1 MSFWQHFV
9 LIATLEI
16 SFLSVALI
24 SVYRSQ
30 KSKIYPAFWQL
41 LNFRLATD
49 GLMFAEEFVRHIHL
63 LSGGH
68 AYQAYFYTYWVSFA
82 VDAVLVLRV
91 LHEMFRHAL
100 RSIPGVQ
107 KLGRPIFFW
116 ACAISVILAFAACT
130 TQHNSGVSLL
140 LASGQVLAR
149 SQSIIALC
157 MIAFLTVASQTL
169 GVPYRSRI
177 FGVTFGFAMMATA
190 NLVNAAI
197 LTRVPS
203 LGSVVNLGL
212 EMVNLAAIGLWA
224 VYFLRPEPQ
233 RRLVTVP
240 ISSPLMRWN
249 EVAQTLGNPAGQVAI
264 EYPPSFMSD
273 VFELVD
279 NVMGAEGWPRAG
291 LRQPPGPLRS

>member
-1 MSFWQHFV
+1 MSTWQHFALTFV
-9 LIATLEI
+9 LEIATLLLAI
-16 SFLSVALI
+16 YCVQRA
-24 SVYRSQ
+24 Q

-41 LNFRLATD
+41 LIYWLASD
-49 GLMFAEEFVRHIHL
+49 GLMFIEGYARHLHL
-63 LSGGH
+63 ITGIRFYSL
-68 AYQAYFYTYWVSFA
+68 YFYTYWPAFA
-82 VDAVLVLRV
+82 VNAILVLRV

-100 RSIPGVQ
+100 RSIPNIQ

-116 ACAISVILAFAACT
+116 ACAISVILAFAAGIT
-130 TQHNSGVSLL
+130 PHSSGTSLL
-140 LASGQVLAR
+140 FESAQVLAR
-149 SQSIIALC
+149 SQSVLSLC
-157 MIAFLTVASQTL
+157 MVAFLTIASQTL
-169 GVPYRSRI
+169 GVPYNSRI
-177 FGVTFGFAMMATA
+177 FGVTFGFGVMATA
-190 NLVNAAI
+190 HLVNAA
-197 LTRVPS
+197 LMPH
-203 LGSVVNLGL
+203 LVNMTSAANLSF
-212 EMVNLAAIGLWA
+212 EMVNVAAIGLWA

>member
-9 LIATLEI
+9 LIASLEI

-24 SVYRSQ
+24 SVYKSQ

-49 GLMFAEEFVRHIHL
+49 GLMFVEEFVRHIHL

-68 AYQAYFYTYWVSFA
+68 AYQAYFYTYWLSFA

-116 ACAISVILAFAACT
+116 ACAVSVIAAFAAGIT
-130 TQHNSGVSLL
+130 PHASGMSLV
-140 LASGQVLAR
+140 LASAQVLAR
-149 SQSIIALC
+149 SQSIISLC
-157 MIAFLTVASQTL
+157 MIAFLTIASRTL
-169 GVPYRSRI
+169 GVSYRSRI
-177 FGVTFGFAMMATA
+177 FGVTFGFALMATA
-190 NLVNAAI
+190 NLLNAALI
-197 LTRVPS
+197 SRLAKMTGMANV
-203 LGSVVNLGL
+203 GL